1 MMGFKVVAQEQKKE
15 NKRAGQIARH
25 ELKKKKKKP
34 FKGVPVVA

>member
-25 ELKKKKKKP
+25 ELKKKKKP
-34 FKGVPVVA
+34 LKGVPVVA